1 MIGSFRNFAKTKFAG
16 ILVFIMIIPFVFWG
30 MGSMFSSGNTN
41 TIAKINERNISTE
54 EFIEYLNNSGIP
66 QETIRKN
73 LDKNIIEEILS
84 GLIST
89 TLLELEVNDYNL
101 IISENILLKKIK
113 NNKNFLDENGNF
125 KRIKYEKFLLENNQ
139 SAPSFELRLRGREL
153 QKSLFDYIG
162 AGAISPKF
170 LTKKLY
176 VEENKSLE
184 IDFIN
189 LQNFYKKKN
198 DFTDN
203 ELKNFIDE
211 NVDQLKIEYID
222 FNYVVLNPKNLLGID
237 EFNQAF
243 FDKIDQIEI
252 DIANGIQLQS
262 IAENLDIKP
271 ITKTNIRFS
280 GNLSQIEKKI
290 FELRNNDFDIFES
303 GDDFILYK
311 IKDIHKKKPDLNDS
325 QTKKEIIELI
335 FQKEKFEYNRL
346 LLDKISNKKFKNE
359 DFLKMG
365 QNVIETI
372 QLNSI
377 KDNKKFEINA
387 VELLYTLPVNSFT
400 LINDDKDNIY
410 LTKIKKFNDKSV
422 DYVNMPS
429 EYINKQNSELKNNML
444 KSFDSYLSNKYEV
457 NVNQKTLERVKNY
470 FQ

>member
-1 MIGSFRNFAKTKFAG
+1 MVLCNF
-16 ILVFIMIIPFVFWG
+16 WQRW
-30 MGSMFSSGNTN
+30 
-41 TIAKINERNISTE
+41 E
-54 EFIEYLNNSGIP
+54 
-66 QETIRKN
+66 
-73 LDKNIIEEILS
+73 
-84 GLIST
+84 
-89 TLLELEVNDYNL
+89 
-101 IISENILLKKIK
+101 
-113 NNKNFLDENGNF
+113 
-125 KRIKYEKFLLENNQ
+125 
-139 SAPSFELRLRGREL
+139 
-153 QKSLFDYIG
+153 
-162 AGAISPKF
+162 
-170 LTKKLY
+170 
-176 VEENKSLE
+176 
-184 IDFIN
+184 
-189 LQNFYKKKN
+189 NFYKKKN

-311 IKDIHKKKPDLNDS
+311 KKDIDNKRPDLNDD

-335 FQKEKFEYNRL
+335 FQKKKFEYNRL

-410 LTKIKKFNDKSV
+410 LTKIKKFNDKAV